1 MRPKK
6 ITFGDMREMGVR
18 GVLIYCA
25 DYRCS
30 HSVTISADRW
40 PDKVRLSD
48 IEPRFVCGR
57 RGADGLARIQ
67 LGKAARSG
75 DWVSVELREH
85 VKRKAVEGVERRGRG
100 RKRAPALAQRQRLD
114 QALSL
119 DR

>member
-6 ITFGDMREMGVR
+6 ITFGDMREMGVG

-75 DWVSVELREH
+75 DGGIDRARCADPMEQQHRRKPAISGGPKAREES
-85 VKRKAVEGVERRGRG
+85 AMRRG
-100 RKRAPALAQRQRLD
+100 
-114 QALSL
+114 
-119 DR
+119 